1 MLWFMVWHPIRLL
14 FVVAS
19 HHRRGTSSSQ
29 GTVTFTVG
37 EEVYSLDLSSPS
49 SRNVSKG
56 DAFNGNADL
65 HVTCSPEIMKKMIAK
80 IKAVLGACCAGAQSA
95 GADMAVVQAVCK
107 VVQEMCERHEGF
119 VAQIAKVDQGLF

>member
-1 MLWFMVWHPIRLL
+1 MSITTAEVFAAMKEAVTGVGGKALQGKFKVGRQCCGIVWHPIRLL

-19 HHRRGTSSSQ
+19 HITGAATHHSK

-65 HVTCSPEIMKKMIAK
+65 HVTCSPEIMMKMIAK
-80 IKAVLGACCAGAQSA
+80 E
-95 GADMAVVQAVCK
+95 VQP
-107 VVQEMCERHEGF
+107 Q
-119 VAQIAKVDQGLF
+119 QGEWIDINSV

>member
-1 MLWFMVWHPIRLL
+1 MLWFIVWHPIRLL

-19 HHRRGTSSSQ
+19 HQRRGTSSSSQ

-49 SRNVSKG
+49 SHNVSKG

-80 IKAVLGACCAGAQSA
+80 E
-95 GADMAVVQAVCK
+95 VQP
-107 VVQEMCERHEGF
+107 Q
-119 VAQIAKVDQGLF
+119 QGE

>member
-1 MLWFMVWHPIRLL
+1 MIFYSPRDNEYYYGGSVCCYERGRHWGRRESIARKIQGRSTMLWFIVWHPIRLL

-19 HHRRGTSSSQ
+19 HQRRGTSSSSQ

-49 SRNVSKG
+49 SHNVSKG

-80 IKAVLGACCAGAQSA
+80 E
-95 GADMAVVQAVCK
+95 VQP
-107 VVQEMCERHEGF
+107 Q
-119 VAQIAKVDQGLF
+119 QGE

>member
-1 MLWFMVWHPIRLL
+1 MLWFIYSVHPI
-14 FVVAS
+14 FVCCSVS
-19 HHRRGTSSSQ
+19 YHRRGTSSSQ

-80 IKAVLGACCAGAQSA
+80 ELQP
-95 GADMAVVQAVCK
+95 Q
-107 VVQEMCERHEGF
+107 
-119 VAQIAKVDQGLF
+119 QGGWIGNYCSE